1 MKSNSQLAK
10 KMLVEKMKDKKN
22 WFFFQASFLKVHLAS
37 GFNLS
42 QSISAS

>member
-10 KMLVEKMKDKKN
+10 KMQVEKIKDKK
-22 WFFFQASFLKVHLAS
+22 FDFFQASFLKVHLAS

-42 QSISAS
+42 QSISAF